1 MKNVLLK
8 ITGKIVTYDNGQEIS
23 DDVME
28 FITEG
33 KMQSRGRTT
42 MLVYPEMQDS
52 GLEGCTTY
60 VTVSPSRVRVKREEK
75 EGSDP
80 QVVMEFEKG
89 KRCDGLYITPYGPMP
104 LELLTNS
111 ISGFGHSGDGSR
123 TLSIDY
129 SMSLKGLAQT
139 SNRLDIQVL
148 RELGEEA
155 DDRL

>member
-1 MKNVLLK
+1 
-8 ITGKIVTYDNGQEIS
+8 
-23 DDVME
+23 
-28 FITEG
+28 
-33 KMQSRGRTT
+33 